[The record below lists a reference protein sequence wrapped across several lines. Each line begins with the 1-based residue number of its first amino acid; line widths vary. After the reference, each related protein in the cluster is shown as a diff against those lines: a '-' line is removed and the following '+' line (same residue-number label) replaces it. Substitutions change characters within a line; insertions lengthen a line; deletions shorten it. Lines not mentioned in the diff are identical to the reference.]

1 MQELCNLVIRFKC
14 WEEFY
19 EHSGNKD
26 NIIIP
31 LLIKLGLTHQVVDI
45 VKVLIVQLALNH
57 QDGWMERCQM

>member
-1 MQELCNLVIRFKC
+1 MQELCNLLIRFKC

-31 LLIKLGLTHQVVDI
+31 LLIKLGLTHQVADI
-45 VKVLIVQLALNH
+45 GKVLIVQLALNH
-57 QDGWMERCQM
+57 QDGWMECCQM